1 MSKFAG
7 HFVELKSGMS
17 YRLWE
22 QVGDEPTAESVEL
35 WETPRNEADEIDE
48 LKRKIEELTK
58 QHDRYEILRKLNPQ
72 QFAALNERCRT
83 QDLRFDDE
91 VLRLA
96 RVWQEEKRI
105 DL

>member
-48 LKRKIEELTK
+48 LKRKIEELSET
-58 QHDRYEILRKLNPQ
+58 HERYEFLRILGVHQMSNLITRCTCLN
-72 QFAALNERCRT
+72 
-83 QDLRFDDE
+83 LRFDDE